1 MTATCPSCTTKVFQM
16 SWLRFACLTVSCETA
31 VATLSLQEELKL
43 FVLARFG
50 HMNFCC
56 IRDFN
61 FFSSKK
67 GLNKDKN
74 SIGHLSL
81 LCLVSRSL
89 CELRE
94 CKRVTSS

>member
-1 MTATCPSCTTKVFQM
+1 MKQQ
-16 SWLRFACLTVSCETA
+16 LQRQ
-31 VATLSLQEELKL
+31 SLQEELKL

-81 LCLVSRSL
+81 LCLGSRSL

>member
-1 MTATCPSCTTKVFQM
+1 MKQQ
-16 SWLRFACLTVSCETA
+16 LQRQ
-31 VATLSLQEELKL
+31 SLQEELKL

-94 CKRVTSS
+94 CKRVTSSSAERFL